1 MKYLITGS
9 NSDISKALGH
19 ELLELGHEVV
29 FTCSSEESQK
39 KAEEY
44 WKSENKSVSFVQYSF
59 SSPEKSEKEIEAL
72 NLDGVVLN
80 AWKKVEELKDFH
92 EVTDEEIDEELL
104 ENVKGNLKLL
114 KMIIPGMIDKK
125 MGRILYV
132 SSVAATSGTSKYGL
146 YCLGKSAVEGLIK
159 NLAVDYG
166 KYNITANTLR
176 PGIIKTERTK
186 RFWSREYYAKRMSKG
201 IPSARL
207 GEPSDIARAAL
218 PFLEQN
224 CYLNG
229 TEINVSGGLPLISTS
244 GALKESKEKE

>member
-19 ELLELGHEVV
+19 ELLKLGHDVI
-29 FTCSSEESQK
+29 FTCSSESSHKSAQ
-39 KAEEY
+39 EY
-44 WKSENKSVSFVQYSF
+44 WKAEGKSVNFVTF
-59 SSPEKSEKEIEAL
+59 NFGNPDAAKTDIEKL
-72 NLDGVVLN
+72 DVDGVILN
-80 AWKKVEELKDFH
+80 AWRKVDELKDFH
-92 EVTDEEIDEELL
+92 EFTEDEINAELMQ
-104 ENVKGNLKLL
+104 NIKGNTRLL
-114 KMIIPGMIDKK
+114 QLIIPGMMTKNF
-125 MGRILYV
+125 GRILYI

-146 YCLGKSAVEGLIK
+146 YCLGKSALEGLIK

-166 KYNITANTLR
+166 KYNISSNILR

-207 GEPSDIARAAL
+207 GEPQDIARASL
-218 PFLEQN
+218 PFLEKS

-229 TEINVSGGLPLISTS
+229 TEVNVSGGLPLISTS
-244 GALKESKEKE
+244 GALKESKDQE